1 LAFIH
6 KIDHHIDIGLLELF
20 LLTYSNTGND
30 YHCIHI
36 SDELTGESP
45 KILKSMVECF
55 NQIWEEKRIFIAN
68 QNTPEFWKEAAEIAN
83 SELICLRELS
93 EFKSDWHYAIL
104 KGRHSLPLMSRVDL
118 ERHIVERIHG
128 MSYTVV

>member
-1 LAFIH
+1 MKLYDGRSNKNLISRAKTLILFQHRESSPNSHLKLAFIH

-68 QNTPEFWKEAAEIAN
+68 QGNIGYRIFKN
-83 SELICLRELS
+83 MCL
-93 EFKSDWHYAIL
+93 
-104 KGRHSLPLMSRVDL
+104 
-118 ERHIVERIHG
+118 
-128 MSYTVV
+128 